1 MKTVKPLRLGV
12 MTSVFEVRRA
22 PHLCVSLLAGFSLE
36 EQPSLVPEAALWL
49 SVTKELGPNVPLDVC
64 RPKPNGEVLLSGK
77 AYPPGGP
84 APVCSVRLRLGP
96 IDKRLAVLGDRTWK
110 LGVPTEPAPFSE
122 MPLTWSRAFGGKGF
136 AKNPVGRGFA
146 PEKSG
151 AGEAHFLPNVEDLRQ
166 LVKAPGDRPE
176 PATFGPADLTLPER
190 WARSGTYDERW
201 LRTEAPGLPSDFDW
215 SFFNV
220 AAPDQR
226 IDGFFSGG
234 EPIELENVHPERPRI
249 VSAVPAI
256 AGRAFI
262 TRRTPGGEEWAEV
275 PLRMETLHLLP
286 GALLGVA
293 IFRGVSRVAED
304 DARDVL
310 HLLAALDDANQPR
323 SAEYYRDVLARRL
336 DKEKGHLHALR
347 DRELLPAGASYA
359 AFRADEVGIPG
370 AQTERLVHKNL
381 RAGAEA
387 RLAAIE
393 EELEQFPESKRNANV
408 PKALPPEPPIPDVD
422 EMADRVEELEKEMAR
437 ARELVKRQTE
447 EAIAKAR
454 ASCEA
459 AGLDWEEQQ
468 RKAKEGAA
476 GPPRF
481 SADEKLAELR
491 ALAERCRN
499 EGTPHAQLEAHLAD
513 PEFERKL
520 RWSEDKLRDMY
531 QRHAHHFPPAAPL
544 SGDALER
551 TRVLVK
557 EARAAGGSLAG
568 RDLTGAV
575 LDGLDLSGMDLEG
588 AMLEAA
594 SLRGAWLRGARL
606 GRAVLARADLE
617 GADLEGAELDE
628 ANLGQATLLGAK
640 LGRARLGRATLDK
653 ARLSG
658 ADLTSADLSGATL
671 DAAEVGDA
679 VFRDAKLAGVRF
691 LDARLAEV
699 DFTEADLTGATFL
712 QCDLAGARLAG
723 AKLVSAV
730 FLRCN
735 GKGARL
741 DRAALD
747 NARFV
752 EETNFSGASFRGA
765 TMVEANLRGT
775 ELVASDLTE
784 VTLDRGDLS
793 ECDLR
798 GARLDRI
805 RARESRWVRARLDGA
820 TLRGADLML
829 ALLQKA
835 SVAGADFRGASLFR
849 ADLVRMKGDERTSFD
864 GANVTQVR
872 FLEAEP

>member
-77 AYPPGGP
+77 AYPPGGA

-96 IDKRLAVLGDRTWK
+96 IDKRLAVLGDRMWK

-136 AKNPVGRGFA
+136 AKNPVGRGVA

-151 AGEAHFLPNVEDLRQ
+151 AGEVHFLPNVEDLRQ

-201 LRTEAPGLPSDFDW
+201 LRTEAPGLPGDFDW

-286 GALLGVA
+286 GALLGVV
-293 IFRGVSRVAED
+293 IFRGVARVAED

-310 HLLAALDDANQPR
+310 HLLAALDDVSQPR

-393 EELEQFPESKRNANV
+393 EELEQFPDSKRSANV
-408 PKALPPEPPIPDVD
+408 PKALPPEPPMPDVD

-447 EAIAKAR
+447 EAVAKAR

-491 ALAERCRN
+491 ALAERCRD

-520 RWSEDKLRDMY
+520 RWSENKLREMY
-531 QRHAHHFPPAAPL
+531 QRYAHHFPPAAPPSAL
-544 SGDALER
+544 LHARRAVGREVALEEGPGALLDVAAVPQHGAPLGLHREGAGPALAVHVLGGQPEVRLFLGAFDRRDHIHVVVAGERPYRVSSEPVRHHERDLHGAAERGGDALI
-551 TRVLVK
+551 L
-557 EARAAGGSLAG
+557 
-568 RDLTGAV
+568 
-575 LDGLDLSGMDLEG
+575 
-588 AMLEAA
+588 
-594 SLRGAWLRGARL
+594 
-606 GRAVLARADLE
+606 
-617 GADLEGAELDE
+617 LDE
-628 ANLGQATLLGAK
+628 
-640 LGRARLGRATLDK
+640 
-653 ARLSG
+653 
-658 ADLTSADLSGATL
+658 
-671 DAAEVGDA
+671 
-679 VFRDAKLAGVRF
+679 
-691 LDARLAEV
+691 
-699 DFTEADLTGATFL
+699 
-712 QCDLAGARLAG
+712 
-723 AKLVSAV
+723 
-730 FLRCN
+730 
-735 GKGARL
+735 
-741 DRAALD
+741 
-747 NARFV
+747 
-752 EETNFSGASFRGA
+752 
-765 TMVEANLRGT
+765 
-775 ELVASDLTE
+775 
-784 VTLDRGDLS
+784 
-793 ECDLR
+793 
-798 GARLDRI
+798 
-805 RARESRWVRARLDGA
+805 LDGA
-820 TLRGADLML
+820 SEGRRRGREDMATDAHDRREDDDEPHDEQDKTAPGRLWGQLHGVMDAHGAGPCQAPCDEGPRGLRVKSCDADAPARGLVREEVCRGVHACRSVDVRTLARSHARCHRGWQRASYRVLSSAALRPSGGLRARWFELGPSRVMARGELVRYRVRSRPADRGGAGVGGRGRPRRGAARRSGL
-829 ALLQKA
+829 AW
-835 SVAGADFRGASLFR
+835 
-849 ADLVRMKGDERTSFD
+849 RTSSGD
-864 GANVTQVR
+864 HEHSVLVSGTRPRV
-872 FLEAEP
+872 